1 MIQRIQSLWLLLA
14 GIAGLITYKMPLWSG
29 KLQDGSIKNFVGS
42 ENLALFAAI
51 VATCVLGFVTI
62 FLFRNRK
69 LQKNLSTLG
78 VFLSLGIVALEFFIV
93 DDYKKSLNFMESSWK
108 IGAIM
113 PILMVILFFLA
124 YQGIRNDEKL
134 IKSVDR
140 LR

>member
-14 GIAGLITYKMPLWSG
+14 GIAGLITYKMPLWTG

-42 ENLALFAAI
+42 ENLALFASI

-69 LQKNLSTLG
+69 LQKNLATLG
-78 VFLSLGIVALEFFIV
+78 VFLSLGIIALEFFIV
-93 DDYKKSLNFMESSWK
+93 DDYKKSLNFMESSWQ

>member
-14 GIAGLITYKMPLWSG
+14 GIAGLITYKMPLWAG
-29 KLQDGSIKNFVGS
+29 KLQDGSLKNFTAS
-42 ENLALFAAI
+42 ENLALFAGI
-51 VATCVLGFVTI
+51 VATCLLGFVTI

-69 LQKNLSTLG
+69 TQKNLSLLG
-78 VFLSLGIVALEFFIV
+78 IFLSLGIIALEFFTV
-93 DDYKKSLNFMESSWK
+93 DDYKKSLNFMESTWK

-113 PILMVILFFLA
+113 PIIMVVLFFLA
-124 YQGIRNDEKL
+124 YQGIRSDEKL

>member
-42 ENLALFAAI
+42 ENLALFASI
-51 VATCVLGFVTI
+51 VATCLLGFITI

-69 LQKNLSTLG
+69 TQKNLSLLG
-78 VFLSLGIVALEFFIV
+78 MLLSVGIIALEFFSV
-93 DDYKKSLNFMESSWK
+93 DSYKSSLNFMESSWQ

>member
-29 KLQDGSIKNFVGS
+29 KLQDGSSKIFTGS
-42 ENLALFAAI
+42 ENLALFACII
-51 VATCVLGFVTI
+51 VTCLLSFISI

-69 LQKNLSTLG
+69 TQKNLVLLG
-78 VFLSLGIVALEFFIV
+78 FFLSLGIIALEFFTV
-93 DDYKKSLNFMESSWK
+93 ESFKKASNFIQSSWQ

-113 PILMVILFFLA
+113 PILMVILFYLA
-124 YQGIRNDEKL
+124 YQGIRSDEKL

>member
-29 KLQDGSIKNFVGS
+29 KLQDGSIKNFIGS
-42 ENLALFAAI
+42 ENLALFASII
-51 VATCVLGFVTI
+51 VTCLLGFVTI
-62 FLFRNRK
+62 FLFKNRK
-69 LQKNLSTLG
+69 TQKNLAILG
-78 VFLSLGIVALEFFIV
+78 MFLSLGIIALEFFVV
-93 DDYKKSLNFMESSWK
+93 DDYKNSFNLVESSWK

-124 YQGIRNDEKL
+124 YQGISSDEKM
-134 IKSVDR
+134 IKNVDR